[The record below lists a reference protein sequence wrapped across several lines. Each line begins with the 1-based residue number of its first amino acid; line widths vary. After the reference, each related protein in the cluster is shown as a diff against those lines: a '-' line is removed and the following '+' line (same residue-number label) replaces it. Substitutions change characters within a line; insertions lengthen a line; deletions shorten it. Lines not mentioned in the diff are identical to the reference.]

1 MPEML
6 GSIGSFFGGS
16 SGKGLL
22 DVLGL
27 GSAGMGLFGNIA
39 TERARSQ
46 QLDMIKNAERTLG
59 NPQALARQV
68 SAATQ
73 PLNEGLVQSV
83 GNTVSGSLAEQGLAQ
98 APGIQAT
105 TLAQALAPFEQQ
117 NQNTALQLV
126 MERLGLPIQYANA
139 YLQGLP
145 KSSNMSP
152 LLALLMRQNN
162 PSGGSVSGFPDTSGI
177 PSDTGSILSQFENF
191 SAPSSFGTFTDSPID
206 LSGFFGGGEAVAA

>member
-6 GSIGSFFGGS
+6 GSIGTFFGGS

-27 GSAGMGLFGNIA
+27 GSAGLGLFGNIE

-46 QLDMIKNAERTLG
+46 QLDMIKNAEKTLG
-59 NPQALARQV
+59 DPNKLAREV
-68 SAATQ
+68 AAATQ
-73 PLNEGLVQSV
+73 PLNSGLVQSV
-83 GNTVSGSLAEQGLAQ
+83 GNVVSGSEAERGLSQ

-105 TLAQALAPFEQQ
+105 ELAQALAPFEQQ

-145 KSSNMSP
+145 KGSNISP

-162 PSGGSVSGFPDTSGI
+162 PSGSSFSGFPDTSSI
-177 PSDTGSILSQFENF
+177 PSDTGSLLSSFGSF
-191 SAPSSFGTFTDSPID
+191 APPSSGTFTDSPID

>member
-27 GSAGMGLFGNIA
+27 GSAGMGLFGNIE

-46 QLDMIKNAERTLG
+46 QLDMIKNAERTLV
-59 NPQALARQV
+59 NP
-68 SAATQ
+68 
-73 PLNEGLVQSV
+73 
-83 GNTVSGSLAEQGLAQ
+83 
-98 APGIQAT
+98 
-105 TLAQALAPFEQQ
+105 QALAPFEQQ

-152 LLALLMRQNN
+152 LLALL
-162 PSGGSVSGFPDTSGI
+162 
-177 PSDTGSILSQFENF
+177 
-191 SAPSSFGTFTDSPID
+191 
-206 LSGFFGGGEAVAA
+206 